1 MNHYRVIG
9 LMSGSS
15 LDGLDI
21 TYCEFT
27 YENNQWNFKILQTE
41 VVGFSAEGILRIKSL
56 PTSSAKEIAQ
66 AHASLGNYFG
76 KCVYEFIQKNSLQNK
91 VDFIASHGHTI
102 FHFPEKGFTTQIGNG
117 AAIAAQTNLPVV
129 CDFRSADMANGGQG
143 TPIVPIGDKLLF
155 ANYKLCLNI
164 GGIANI
170 SCKTTS
176 TNLSSRV
183 GRDETEGE
191 EQNSIVAFDICAANQ
206 VLNFLANTFD
216 KEYDAAGEIA
226 ASGELNAELL
236 AKLNAIKFCSQPFPK
251 SLDNSFSREIILPLL
266 EEFQISVEDKMRTY
280 VEHIAIQIANHIQ
293 RIVKKEKINLTFQ
306 DKILVTGGG
315 AFNTFLVQR
324 IKAQTKLTI
333 ETPNEELVKFKESL
347 VIAFMGVLR
356 KRNEVNV
363 LKSVT
368 GAKKDTCGGAVYLP

>member
-1 MNHYRVIG
+1 MNSYRVIG

-21 TYCEFT
+21 AYCEFA
-27 YENNQWNFKILQTE
+27 EEEGSWSFKILQTA
-41 VVGFSAEGILRIKSL
+41 VVAFSAEGIQRIKSL

-66 AHASLGNYFG
+66 AHSSLGNYFG
-76 KCVYEFIQKNSLQNK
+76 NCVHEFIQKNSLQNK

-102 FHFPEKGFTTQIGNG
+102 FHFPQKGFTTQIGDG
-117 AAIAAQTNLPVV
+117 AAIAAQTNLAVV
-129 CDFRSADMANGGQG
+129 CDFRSADIANDGQG
-143 TPIVPIGDKLLF
+143 TPIVPIGDQLLF
-155 ANYKLCLNI
+155 ADYKFCLNI

-170 SCKTTS
+170 SCKT
-176 TNLSSRV
+176 
-183 GRDETEGE
+183 ETG
-191 EQNSIVAFDICAANQ
+191 IVAFDICAANQ

-216 KEYDAAGEIA
+216 KEYDARGEIA
-226 ASGELNAELL
+226 SRGKLDADLFT
-236 AKLNAIKFCSQPFPK
+236 KLNAVNFYSQPFPK
-251 SLDNSFSREIILPLL
+251 SLDNSFSREIILPILD
-266 EEFQISVEDKMRTY
+266 ESPISAEDKMRTY
-280 VEHIAIQIANHIQ
+280 VEHIAFQIANHIQ
-293 RIVKKEKINLTFQ
+293 RIIKKEKISLSPE
-306 DKILVTGGG
+306 DKILITGGG

-333 ETPNEELVKFKESL
+333 EIPNEELVKFKEAL

-368 GAKKDTCGGAVYLP
+368 GARKDTVGGAVYLPT